1 MKKALSL
8 FLLAALSL
16 LPVSC
21 VMGGGQ
27 EIMDTEPFRM
37 KRLMDDGKLTEMQ
50 FDYVNYVPHPADIP
64 GCCQIIAGTKGTGYD
79 YVTLSICFYDNTVVG
94 KDLKLERV
102 HFAIPFSSNSGDY
115 ANTFTGNMYLK
126 LKSGKKA
133 VIRMRDVSFMTDHG
147 EFMLDGDLEAT
158 LRKY

>member
-1 MKKALSL
+1 MKKTL
-8 FLLAALSL
+8 FLCLLAGLSL

-27 EIMDTEPFRM
+27 EILDTEPFRM
-37 KRLMDDGKLTEMQ
+37 RRLMDDGKVINME
-50 FDYVNYVPHPADIP
+50 FDYVNFLPHPADIP

-79 YVTLSICFYDNTVVG
+79 YVTLNICFYDNTVVG

-102 HFAIPFSSNSGDY
+102 LLSLPFSSDSGDY
-115 ANTFTGNMYLK
+115 VNSFTGNMYLK

-133 VIRMRDVSFMTDHG
+133 VIRMRDVSFLTNHG